1 MSSDSMPPSP
11 MVTVLPTK
19 TGAVEPPLRP
29 AKASVPAL
37 TVTPPV
43 KVLLLPR
50 ISVPRP
56 VLVSE

>member
-1 MSSDSMPPSP
+1 MPPSP
-11 MVTVLPTK
+11 MVTLVPAK
-19 TGAVEPPLRP
+19 TGDVEPAFSP

-50 ISVPRP
+50 SSVPSP
-56 VLVSE
+56 SLVSP